1 MNGGGLGWKL
11 RFDVKMAGGGGGTW
25 LWEQCPLPTLWVY
38 SLRRLVSPGGWD
50 SRTGHAPPLGG
61 GGGLTTQPFQK
72 GMEALQKSPRQTC
85 VVSLDYSTA
94 TEDLICNVHINNNIL
109 CVVIYSCPQR
119 PCRGPIK
126 KKIEFSRFLCFLKMF
141 DCLIAA
147 ISRYT
152 IFLFPPSGGLLKRRP
167 WSQRGVAINKKHF

>member
-1 MNGGGLGWKL
+1 MGTVPPPHLMSLFLAKISLPGGLGL
-11 RFDVKMAGGGGGTW
+11 SDGA
-25 LWEQCPLPTLWVY
+25 CPPF
-38 SLRRLVSPGGWD
+38 R
-50 SRTGHAPPLGG
+50 G